1 MAWEEASPLSQ
12 TQYSNGDDSYLRDI
26 VCKQL
31 FGLPE
36 LRKQLQKDIQVNH
49 EEMYKEKPRPLGIF
63 LAVQVPGISRGACKL
78 ARTPTVNKQT
88 KKTRLGNPAKIILFC
103 IHSFAYLYFHN
114 SFEFTSSILRNA
126 SISPFRI

>member
-78 ARTPTVNKQT
+78 ARTPTVTEK
-88 KKTRLGNPAKIILFC
+88 NPIC
-103 IHSFAYLYFHN
+103 RSM
-114 SFEFTSSILRNA
+114 
-126 SISPFRI
+126 